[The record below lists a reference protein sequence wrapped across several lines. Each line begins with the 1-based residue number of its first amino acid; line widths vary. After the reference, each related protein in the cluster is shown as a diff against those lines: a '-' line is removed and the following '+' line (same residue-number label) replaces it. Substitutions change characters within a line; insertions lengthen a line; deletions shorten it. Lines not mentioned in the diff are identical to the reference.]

1 MITNWTAHRARSALR
16 LREFVIVRRCDQ
28 GLKTFYQVDFPADVQ
43 KPAGTVDKIY
53 FDSRDEAYQ
62 FAADVVAELV
72 QATDI
77 QKSKVTVVIYLRYG
91 PDGQIDA
98 HAFQTGEFEEAEFL
112 REKGNDGTWLRIYK
126 EAELPYLPT
135 KREERS

>member
-53 FDSRDEAYQ
+53 FDSRDEARQ
-62 FAADVVAELV
+62 FAADMVAELV
-72 QATDI
+72 QAADI
-77 QKSKVTVVIYLRYG
+77 EKPRVTVIVYVRVNPTGEIEA
-91 PDGQIDA
+91 Q
-98 HAFQTGEFEEAEFL
+98 AFQTGSLAEANFL
-112 REKGNDGTWLRIYK
+112 RENDREWSWRRIYR
-126 EAELPYLPT
+126 EVELEYLPT

>member
-1 MITNWTAHRARSALR
+1 MITNWTAYRARRVLAM
-16 LREFVIVRRCDQ
+16 REFVAVRRHDQ
-28 GLKTFYQVDFPADVQ
+28 GHKTFYQVDFPADVQ
-43 KPAGTVDKIY
+43 KPGGIVDKIY

-62 FAADVVAELV
+62 FAADVVAEL
-72 QATDI
+72 I

>member
-1 MITNWTAHRARSALR
+1 MITNWTAYRARRVLAM
-16 LREFVIVRRCDQ
+16 REFVAVGRHDQ
-28 GLKTFYQVDFPADVQ
+28 GHKTFYQVDFPADVQ
-43 KPAGTVDKIY
+43 KPGGIVDKIY